1 MSSPYAVLG
10 NRPID
15 QWKVTE
21 LKEELKRRKL
31 TVKGL
36 KEDLVKRLDEAIRS
50 ETDSSIGNTDIGF
63 DIALQPELQSEQAM
77 TEPFVSETAKDIKDT
92 GNNFIE
98 KVDGV
103 CENEVDDIKRTLDK
117 GKLEE
122 EIIHGSDYARGEREQ
137 VTNLE
142 TSVMVKRLES
152 VTAFDVQPLN
162 SNETN
167 NGNEDSTT

>member
-50 ETDSSIGNTDIGF
+50 ETDSSMGNTDKGF
-63 DIALQPELQSEQAM
+63 DFALQPELQSEQAM

-103 CENEVDDIKRTLDK
+103 CENEVDDIKQTLDK

-122 EIIHGSDYARGEREQ
+122 EIIHGSDYAWGER
-137 VTNLE
+137 
-142 TSVMVKRLES
+142 
-152 VTAFDVQPLN
+152 D
-162 SNETN
+162 
-167 NGNEDSTT
+167 